1 MTPLQVGE
9 ALPPLGLQT
18 EDGTPFDQTS
28 ILGTPTIFYFMRS
41 ATCGICLGH
50 IQRIAKKLVGNEN
63 DVQVFV
69 VVPGGSEEAQQVTQQ
84 VPFPVLVR
92 DRGAR
97 SVGLGRRLLGAV
109 QGSGTLLLDS
119 RGPRRFFQTRH
130 ASDAS
135 LRRNGAVS
143 DASDPL
149 EVGSK

>member
-18 EDGTPFDQTS
+18 GDGTPFDQTS

-50 IQRIAKKLVGNEN
+50 IQRIAKKLAGNEK

-84 VPFPVLVR
+84 VPFPVLS
-92 DRGAR
+92 GTEAHEA
-97 SVGLGRRLLGAV
+97 VGLGRRLLGAV
-109 QGSGTLLLDS
+109 QGSGTLLLDPAG
-119 RGPRRFFQTRH
+119 RAAFFKHGTLQTQAYDETGLFRTL
-130 ASDAS
+130 AT
-135 LRRNGAVS
+135 L
-143 DASDPL
+143 
-149 EVGSK
+149 